1 MRIIF
6 TSLFA
11 VLTMA
16 VFAGGNVHSS
26 KSPYEKTFY
35 PWTAW
40 MPDLTY
46 QQELRESYPWKK
58 FIQDNGN
65 WWVLFNEENRKPHR
79 AFGKPIQVSGATP
92 EISAR
97 NFISNHL
104 QNFKIPANDLVLT
117 GVTTTEKYH
126 YVNFSQLFNGIKVL
140 ESKMTVRITPSNKV
154 VMFGA
159 DVYHDINIS
168 TSPSISNSAAQT
180 FAMSGINETI
190 ISTTL
195 APELFVLP
203 IPENK
208 AYIYKLVYQVN
219 VKTMDADNIPS
230 DFYTLVDA
238 TTGEIL
244 YRQNMVKHFDH
255 KDEKKKMPGGTI
267 DAQVNGT
274 VYMTHSYDPS
284 TVVGLPNLNLSIGAS
299 NYVTDGTGLA
309 LSSSVGP
316 ATVNFE
322 LAGLWSTVETTGNMP
337 TMSATLNGGL
347 NTVSFD
353 SDANIKEI
361 SAYYHVNVVHDHH
374 KIYMPTFTGMDFSLP
389 TNVDVAGTCNAF
401 YNGTSINFYA
411 LGGGCTSFATV
422 ADVVYHEY
430 GHGINDNYYSDQ
442 GSFFVNGA
450 MGEGYADFWAY
461 SITENP
467 VLGYGTD
474 AAVVTD
480 FIRRYDENRKVYPVN
495 IVGEVHADGEII
507 AGAWWDTY
515 LNMGNDMNFT
525 TTLFVEAYA
534 GLQATAMNGNEGKA
548 FTDVL
553 IDALLADDTDADIT
567 NGTPNGLAIVDAFD
581 LHGIHL
587 ISNATITH
595 VPVLTST
602 ATSNITIDAVLNL
615 TFPYTDYLNAVK
627 CFYRIN
633 SSTTWNSMAM
643 TNVSGSNYSVDL
655 PGQPVGTVIAYYV
668 GAEDINGLLSAVVP
682 RGADL
687 IDPNVPHYC
696 MVGYDLEGTDDGSDF
711 FQDFGNWTAG
721 LPSDNNTTGD
731 WTFGIPTGS
740 YSDIGPPIDTSTC
753 VQPYYQHTPGGSFC
767 WFTGNAP
774 NANDGLGTNDV
785 DAGHTTLLSPTIDMT
800 SYTNPTITYF
810 RWYLNNPASGANPNA
825 DWWQVYV
832 SNNGSTW
839 IPVEDTKSSDRIWR
853 RVAFRV
859 ADYVTPNSTVSFKFI
874 ASDSTRLGQNLDGG
888 SLIEAAVDDFQLWDN
903 TLVSVEELMENLTTF
918 QLYPNPAN
926 EIVMLNFDAIE
937 NSTMNIELFDITGKL
952 VYTTTLNVLKGNNTP
967 RINIKEIN
975 SGTYLFKISSNESSM
990 TRQLMIIR

>member
-6 TSLFA
+6 TTILA
-11 VLTMA
+11 VISMA
-16 VFAGGNVHSS
+16 VFAGGDVHSS

-35 PWTAW
+35 PWKAW
-40 MPDLTY
+40 MPDLNY

-104 QNFKIPANDLVLT
+104 QNFRIPANDLVLS
-117 GVTTTEKYH
+117 GITTTEKYH
-126 YVNFSQLFNGIKVL
+126 YVNFNQYYNGLRVL
-140 ESKMTVRITPSNKV
+140 ESKMTVRITPDNKV

-159 DVYHDINIS
+159 DVFHDINIS
-168 TSPSISNSAAQT
+168 TSPSLSSSSAQT
-180 FAMSGINETI
+180 AAMSGINETI
-190 ISTTL
+190 LSAIVT
-195 APELFVLP
+195 PELFVLP
-203 IPENK
+203 VPENK
-208 AYIYKLVYQVN
+208 ANVYKLVYQVN

-238 TTGEIL
+238 ITGDIL

-255 KDEKKKMPGGTI
+255 KDESKKLPGGTI
-267 DAQVNGT
+267 DAQVTGT
-274 VYMTHSYDPS
+274 VYLTHSFDPS
-284 TVVGLPNLNLSIGAS
+284 TLVSLPNLNLSISAS
-299 NYVTDGTGLA
+299 NYVTDGSGFVAT
-309 LSSSVGP
+309 SNTGP
-316 ATVNFE
+316 ATGNFE

-337 TMSATLNGGL
+337 TMSATLNGGI
-347 NTVSFD
+347 NNVSFD
-353 SDANIKEI
+353 SDANIREI

-389 TNVDVAGTCNAF
+389 TNVDVTGTCNAF
-401 YNGTSINFYA
+401 YNGSSINFYA
-411 LGGGCTSFATV
+411 QGGGCTSFATV
-422 ADVVYHEY
+422 GDVVYHEY
-430 GHGINDNYYSDQ
+430 GHGINDNYYTDQ
-442 GSFFVNGA
+442 GSFFINGA
-450 MGEGYADFWAY
+450 VGEGYADFWAY
-461 SITENP
+461 SITENA

-474 AAVVTD
+474 AAIVTD
-480 FIRRYDENRKVYPVN
+480 YIRRYDINRKVYPIN

-515 LNMGNDMNFT
+515 LNLGSDMNST
-525 TTLFVEAYA
+525 TQLFVEAYA
-534 GLQATAMNGNEGKA
+534 GLQAATSNGNEGKA
-548 FTDVL
+548 FTDIL
-553 IDALLADDTDADIT
+553 IDALFADDTDADIT

-595 VPVLTST
+595 VPVLTSVAASNVT
-602 ATSNITIDAVLNL
+602 INATLNL
-615 TFPYTDYLNAVK
+615 TFPYTDYLSAVK

-633 SSTTWNSMAM
+633 SSMTWNSMPM
-643 TNVSGSNYSVDL
+643 TNVSGNNYSVDL
-655 PGQPVGTVIAYYV
+655 PGQPIGTVIAYYV

-682 RGADL
+682 RGADQ

-696 MVGYDLEGTDDGSDF
+696 MVGFDLEGTDDGSDF
-711 FQDFGNWTAG
+711 FQDFGNWTTG

-740 YSDIGPPIDTSTC
+740 YSDVGPPIDTSTC
-753 VQPYYQHTPGGSFC
+753 VQPYYQHTVGGDFC

-774 NANDGLGTNDV
+774 NASDGLGTNDV
-785 DAGHTTLLSPTIDMT
+785 DGGHTTLLSPTIDMT
-800 SYTNPTITYF
+800 SYTNPTISYF
-810 RWYLNNPASGANPNA
+810 RWYINNPASGANPGA

-839 IPVEDTKSSDRIWR
+839 VEVENTKSSDKSWR

-859 ADYVTPNSTVSFKFI
+859 ADYITPNSTVSFKFI
-874 ASDSTRLGQNLDGG
+874 ASDSIRPGQNLDGG
-888 SLIEAAVDDFQLWDN
+888 SLIEAALDDFQLWDN
-903 TLVSVEELMENLTTF
+903 TISSVEELMENVTTF
-918 QLYPNPAN
+918 HIYPNPAN
-926 EIVMLNFDAIE
+926 EVVMLNFDATQ
-937 NSTMNIELFDITGKL
+937 NSIFMAELFDITGKL
-952 VYTTTLNVLKGNNTP
+952 VKT
-967 RINIKEIN
+967 ININAQKGSN
-975 SGTYLFKISSNESSM
+975 STMLNIKDVNAGTYMLKISGNESSM